1 MIVMLEGS
9 DMFIKSAAL
18 YDAIYSWKNYAD
30 EAEKIHALIQKHK
43 RSSGNTLLDVG
54 CGTGAHIA
62 HLQNFYV
69 AEGLDLDEQL
79 LEVARQ
85 RHPDTAFHHGDV
97 ADFNLSHTYD
107 VIVSL
112 FSAIGY
118 VKTVARLNQTMQ
130 ALAQHLTR
138 GGVILI
144 EPWFTP
150 DVFKVGTPHATFVNE
165 PDLKIARMNVSHVE
179 GNVSILDFHYLLATK
194 QGIEYF
200 TEHHELGMFTREEFA
215 FAFQQTDLKMIY
227 DEQGVDGRGLY
238 IGTKP

>member
-1 MIVMLEGS
+1 
-9 DMFIKSAAL
+9 MFIKSAAL
-18 YDAIYSWKNYAD
+18 YDAIYSWKNYAS
-30 EAEKIHALIQKHK
+30 ETEKIHALIKKHK
-43 RSSGNTLLDVG
+43 RSSGNALLDVG

-62 HLQNFYV
+62 YLKKFYA

-85 RHPDTAFHHGDV
+85 RHPDVAFHHGDM
-97 ADFNLSHTYD
+97 ADFNLNRAYD

-130 ALAQHLTR
+130 TLARHLTP
-138 GGVILI
+138 GGMILI

-150 DVFKVGTPHATFVNE
+150 DVFNVGTPHATFVNE
-165 PDLKIARMNVSHVE
+165 PDLKIARMNVSKVE
-179 GNVSILDFHYLLATK
+179 DNVSILDFHYLVATSS
-194 QGIEYF
+194 GVEYF

-215 FAFQQTDLKMIY
+215 FAFRQAEIKMIY

-238 IGTKP
+238 VGVR

>member
-1 MIVMLEGS
+1 
-9 DMFIKSAAL
+9 MFLKSAAL
-18 YDAIYSWKNYAD
+18 YDAIYSWKDYAD
-30 EAEKIHALIQKHK
+30 ESEKIHTLIQKHK
-43 RSSGNTLLDVG
+43 RSSGNALLDVG

-62 HLQNFYV
+62 HLKQFYV
-69 AEGLDLDEQL
+69 AEGLDLDDQL

-85 RHPDTAFHHGDV
+85 RHPNIAFHHGDM
-97 ADFNLSHTYD
+97 ANFNLNRIYD

-118 VKTVARLNQTMQ
+118 VKTASRLNQTIHT
-130 ALAQHLTR
+130 LARHLAP

-150 DVFKVGTPHATFVNE
+150 DVYNVGTPHAVFVNE
-165 PDLKIARMNVSHVE
+165 PDLKIARMNVSKAE

-194 QGIEYF
+194 QGVEYF

-215 FAFQQTDLKMIY
+215 LAFRQANLQMVY

-238 IGTKP
+238 VGLR

>member
-1 MIVMLEGS
+1 
-9 DMFIKSAAL
+9 MFIKSAAL

-30 EAEKIHALIQKHK
+30 ETEKIHALIQKHK
-43 RSSGNTLLDVG
+43 GSPGNALLDVG
-54 CGTGAHIA
+54 CGTGAHIT
-62 HLQNFYV
+62 HLKKFYT
-69 AEGLDLDEQL
+69 AEGLDLDDQL

-85 RHPDTAFHHGDV
+85 RHPGTTFHYGDM
-97 ADFNLSHTYD
+97 AGFNLNRTYD

-118 VKTVARLNQTMQ
+118 VKTVARLNQTLHT
-130 ALAQHLTR
+130 LARHLAP

-150 DVFKVGTPHATFVNE
+150 DVFKVGTPHATIINE
-165 PDLKIARMNVSHVE
+165 PDLKIARMNVSQIE
-179 GNVSILDFHYLLATK
+179 GNVSILDFHYLVATA
-194 QGIEYF
+194 QGVEYF

-215 FAFQQTDLKMIY
+215 FAFQQANLKMIY

-238 IGTKP
+238 VGTKP

>member
-1 MIVMLEGS
+1 
-9 DMFIKSAAL
+9 MFIKSAAL

-30 EAEKIHALIQKHK
+30 ESEKIHALIQKHK
-43 RSSGNTLLDVG
+43 RSSGSTLLDVG
-54 CGTGAHIA
+54 CGTGAHIE
-62 HLQNFYV
+62 HLKKYYD
-69 AEGLDLDEQL
+69 AEGLDLDDRL
-79 LEVARQ
+79 LKVARE
-85 RHPDTAFHHGDV
+85 RHPHTTFHHGDM
-97 ADFNLSHTYD
+97 AAFNLNRTYD

-118 VKTVARLNQTMQ
+118 VKTVTRLNQTLQ
-130 ALAQHLTR
+130 TLARHLAR

-150 DVFKVGTPHATFVNE
+150 DVYNVGTPHAVFVNE
-165 PDLKIARMNVSHVE
+165 PDLKIARMNVSNVE

-194 QGIEYF
+194 QGVEYF

-215 FAFQQTDLKMIY
+215 FAFRQANLKMIY

-238 IGTKP
+238 IGLR